1 MLSKGTE
8 HVGRSARWLLLACT
22 LFGLATI
29 HTLGH
34 AGMQIHAPD
43 HPAAPAVASLSG
55 SMHDLG
61 AMSAAATFVTS
72 GVCDGGCAHAPGPTP
87 HGGMTGWSVCLA
99 VLGAFAM
106 VLLLTVL
113 GARSRR
119 RGPPAPDTGSWAV
132 VSRAPPVRP
141 AGLAVAAGSVLR
153 V

>member
-1 MLSKGTE
+1 M
-8 HVGRSARWLLLACT
+8 
-22 LFGLATI
+22 

-34 AGMQIHAPD
+34 AGMQMHAHD
-43 HPAAPAVASLSG
+43 SPAAQTAASLSG

-61 AMSAAATFVTS
+61 AMIAPATFAT
-72 GVCDGGCAHAPGPTP
+72 GGICDGGCAHAPGPSP

-99 VLGAFAM
+99 VLGALAM
-106 VLLLTVL
+106 VFLLTVL

-132 VSRAPPVRP
+132 MTRGPPVRP
-141 AGLAVAAGSVLR
+141 IGLTVAAVSVLR